1 MSTRLSCL
9 TWSIRWRMPFC
20 SQPLAVVGRRDA
32 RVEDEEV
39 PGEAAAGAERRVG
52 ALEDAAA
59 VGPGGQMAERADG
72 DVDQSGGLLQLELA
86 HVALAELDV
95 DAGRGDPLARL
106 REHRRRRV
114 DAEHLPAG
122 LASDRDRD
130 AAVPDR
136 ELDERPV
143 GLAGELDVEGDV
155 LGHVRRPV
163 VVDRR
168 EGVVG
173 AHVALSLAR
182 DHARAAAVYAA
193 PARRGGARVAAPPV
207 PSRGAS
213 FPVPTTP
220 GGGHGRQER

>member
-1 MSTRLSCL
+1 
-9 TWSIRWRMPFC
+9 MPFC
-20 SQPLAVVGRRDA
+20 SSHSPSLRRRDL

-39 PGEAAAGAERRVG
+39 PGEAAAGAERRVD

-59 VGPGGQMAERADG
+59 VGPGGQVAERAEG
-72 DVDQSGGLLQLELA
+72 A
-86 HVALAELDV
+86 
-95 DAGRGDPLARL
+95 
-106 REHRRRRV
+106 RRRARR
-114 DAEHLPAG
+114 ARRARARACRPRAARGRRRPRLPARAPAR
-122 LASDRDRD
+122 ASPATSRSR
-130 AAVPDR
+130 AR
-136 ELDERPV
+136 CRPV
-143 GLAGELDVEGDV
+143 SRATGIATRPLPTASSTSGPSGLPGELDVEGDV

-207 PSRGAS
+207 SSRGAS